1 MAFQDLYDNFMAL
14 DESSRIKRGQKALAQ
29 LLQELRQKGYDDEK
43 SAKTLKGMIALF
55 IGADN
60 LIHVD
65 EYQYFNDLF
74 NSNVANEKF
83 INVMNKEIANN
94 NIENVDNIIDNF
106 SNEGK
111 ASACVIGLCFLTS
124 DQKLTKEEKMTFEK
138 IIS

>member
-14 DESSRIKRGQKALAQ
+14 DESNRIKRGQKALHQ
-29 LLQELRQKGYDDEK
+29 LLEELKSKVYDDEK
-43 SAKTLKGMIALF
+43 TAKILKGMIALF

-60 LIHVD
+60 IIHID

-74 NSNVANEKF
+74 SACVTNEKF
-83 INVMNKEIANN
+83 IKVMNKEIENN
-94 NIENVDNIIDNF
+94 DIENVDSIIDNF
-106 SNEGK
+106 SKEGK

-124 DQKLTKEEKMTFEK
+124 DKSLTKEEKMIFEK